1 MGCTK
6 MEETLRPRSNLEIV
20 LAALL
25 GYAKSRG
32 CGGSGCNREVDNLG
46 QTMPMTRDK
55 KGRIQDVGAKNCDQ
69 SDQNKAINAFV
80 LFEEGVI

>member
-1 MGCTK
+1 
-6 MEETLRPRSNLEIV
+6 
-20 LAALL
+20 
-25 GYAKSRG
+25 
-32 CGGSGCNREVDNLG
+32 
-46 QTMPMTRDK
+46 MPMARDK